1 MPILIYALLFKI
13 TKRISI
19 PYVFNDDIPT
29 AVKPSY
35 SDTVAYPRILSGG
48 GGSTNPVEDREK
60 GDLGAVAP

>member
-48 GGSTNPVEDREK
+48 GVQQIQLRTERK
-60 GDLGAVAP
+60 GIWGR